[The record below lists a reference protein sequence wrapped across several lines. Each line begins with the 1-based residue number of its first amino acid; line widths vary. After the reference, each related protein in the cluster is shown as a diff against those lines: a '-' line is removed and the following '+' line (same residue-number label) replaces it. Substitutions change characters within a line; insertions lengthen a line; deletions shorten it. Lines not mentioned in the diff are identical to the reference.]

1 MGGPQVF
8 LRFQWIWDVNIKG
21 LAGWTRSLCQVIP
34 LHSSEHGAEDSQV
47 CFADQSE
54 TTSASLD
61 ESKPHSPISVSSNQV
76 PKAPARWKPADQ
88 LNMTEMRAI
97 LSEHGVPVDDSLR
110 RIPLMNVYNEF
121 ISTNTNEKGPLA
133 TVMDRAYLK
142 KFLTDA
148 GIPFNPKA
156 HRKTLLKLYQSHLVS
171 VQASNSEI
179 SNSQLQNSATGQP
192 GTSSAS
198 QTLPASN
205 NIQKSL
211 PALNNPQ
218 STLPTPNNQAA
229 QPSISNNPP
238 SLETHKLAEPNN
250 RPNNPSTTRT
260 TTISSNTSYHTGDV
274 KRACEDDVAKP
285 RSKSDLASLSSERLQ
300 QLLKT
305 AGIKHR
311 ANARHATLVTLYHGH
326 LIKANVKTT
335 TNSAPLATVNKRLR
349 TKASCPSDSAHID
362 HHIDHP
368 NLPAPAPLSTHI
380 ASRSE
385 VTATFPPA
393 IDSNPILPVAATLAA
408 NNVAVP
414 CGPCSSPSILSA
426 QINTIAQGPAPPI
439 PSDPIQYVQIADT
452 RSAHVVSI
460 ATGPEIPL
468 KPASVPATSIV
479 VLASNLP
486 PPTQTTHSTSTN
498 ANPSSNATH
507 ITDTENPASG
517 LHTPSIQSSK
527 VKRKRP
533 KGTWPRPANMSGPEI
548 QEILTEH
555 QVPFDRE
562 DEKIMLA
569 RIYRSFIESTTAEP
583 QLPCQKRLNTT
594 EVEPKRHS
602 RRKRSKKGVDQA
614 GDPEL
619 NFVPKIPPVSQR
631 NHQADIQPAESLLP
645 VPIVPQDLCSGA
657 LPDNQKEPSDS
668 SPLIL
673 PSSRADH
680 PSAEPKVAIPPTP
693 NVEPLDP
700 ELSATNH
707 PARFER
713 SSSRN
718 QVQKKVDKRKRES
731 AGSPQS
737 KLSSKKKR
745 INHMISPP
753 KPLPRHKKSR
763 RPARRPSNPA
773 PLPVIVTHHNPQH
786 RKSPPPLVASSASL
800 RLSPQP
806 AASSSLSATTKHV
819 TTTEQELSKHKRKHA
834 QDEWPRPSTLSPD
847 EIQEIL
853 IRYCVNFNPDNDIIT
868 LSRLYRSLM
877 KSHELSPFGKQPAQ
891 ATTQSTGHFTHT
903 ERSQDTVNTS
913 AFHAPARSVAIE
925 HANLALHPSASTSI
939 STSANNAKSDK
950 EDDTQHR
957 DSSVPNGNV
966 TDNQTSNSST
976 HIHKDPSIETQEETK
991 PYKASNVVLSTSDIE
1006 DNDSDPEHESHDP
1019 ARGIDNNVATDNN
1032 DDLERD
1038 GHANLPPEDEDNPKY
1053 LPDGHA
1059 TEDDGTLEYLPDDYT
1074 DANAEDDDELE
1085 YLPND
1090 HPDVAQDDDD
1100 LEYLP
1105 NDNTAVQPE
1114 DHSNLEGNADVRP
1127 GDDDDAE
1134 YLPNEHTDVRPEDK
1148 ENPEYFPDD
1157 DAAAQ
1162 PEDHNG
1168 LESLPDGHAT
1178 EDDGTLE
1185 YLPDDY
1191 TDANAEDDDKLEY
1204 LPNDH
1209 PDAAQDDDDLK
1220 YLPDDNTAVQP
1231 EDHSDLE
1238 GNAYVRPGDDDNAKY
1253 LPDEHTDV
1261 LPEDD
1266 DANAEDDNELEYLPD
1281 EHPDVAQDDDDL
1293 EYFPD
1298 EQPEDHGDLEGNADV
1313 RPEDDDEDIQSS
1325 SRFNVEQMK
1334 ARLKQHQVTYK
1345 TQDNRAR
1352 IVELYDAMRT
1362 RLITI
1367 ACHKQRHDSEQRCK
1381 TAEPTSKL
1389 AEQQTNKPKN
1399 TNKSQHGLK
1408 SKPTKLKQRS
1418 RARKNHHTHPDKN
1431 PSPPTSPPLLF
1442 SERVVPGTPDS
1453 SRSSMQSIVYNY
1465 PENPGLRSSPIQSP
1479 PQDMSIDKD
1488 STAHD
1493 EYLDNEPSN
1502 LFRWQTSEPLDNR
1515 EADQGSSKM
1524 FNLIQSYVRQSSE
1537 FGNKIINR
1545 MDGMIETMQDLSISM
1560 QASSSGALS
1569 TTLHN
1574 GKGKSKATTDT
1585 ETPQGGEFPRLIRQ
1599 HIATLLGSK
1608 SKKLPHH
1615 DDDTRMDIDEL
1626 SDDAEISD
1634 PDYPYPDGPGG
1645 PAAGPQTLSIMRRM
1659 MNEAGVRSFRP
1670 DFTQPIDSPDNEHL
1684 LDLAV
1689 KIFMELV
1696 RCKEYTGVDPEIL
1709 KEETIRNAIYV
1720 HVTQRLRR
1728 RYREENKWTEDQQ
1741 ATAAKDNRR
1750 HSRLVN
1756 L

>member
-179 SNSQLQNSATGQP
+179 SNSQLQNSATGQS

-380 ASRSE
+380 ASS
-385 VTATFPPA
+385 
-393 IDSNPILPVAATLAA
+393 TLAA

-773 PLPVIVTHHNPQH
+773 PLPVIVTHHNPQPLAVTD

-847 EIQEIL
+847 EIREIL

-976 HIHKDPSIETQEETK
+976 HIHKDPSIETQDQTK

-1006 DNDSDPEHESHDP
+1006 DNDSDPKHESHDP

-1114 DHSNLEGNADVRP
+1114 DHSDLEGNADVRP
-1127 GDDDDAE
+1127 GDDDNAE
-1134 YLPNEHTDVRPEDK
+1134 YLPDEHTDVRPEDK

-1157 DAAAQ
+1157 NAAAQ

-1191 TDANAEDDDKLEY
+1191 TDANAEDDDELEY

-1238 GNAYVRPGDDDNAKY
+1238 GNAYVRPGDDDNAEY

-1266 DANAEDDNELEYLPD
+1266 DANAKDDDELEYLPD
-1281 EHPDVAQDDDDL
+1281 EHPDVAQDDNDL

-1313 RPEDDDEDIQSS
+1313 RPEDDDKDIQSS

-1334 ARLKQHQVTYK
+1334 ARLKQHQ
-1345 TQDNRAR
+1345 
-1352 IVELYDAMRT
+1352 
-1362 RLITI
+1362 
-1367 ACHKQRHDSEQRCK
+1367 
-1381 TAEPTSKL
+1381 
-1389 AEQQTNKPKN
+1389 
-1399 TNKSQHGLK
+1399 

-1418 RARKNHHTHPDKN
+1418 HARKNHHTHPDKN
-1431 PSPPTSPPLLF
+1431 PSPPLLF
-1442 SERVVPGTPDS
+1442 SKRVVPGTPDS

-1465 PENPGLRSSPIQSP
+1465 PENPGLQSSPIQSP
-1479 PQDMSIDKD
+1479 PQDMSIDED

-1502 LFRWQTSEPLDNR
+1502 LFRWQTSEPLDN
-1515 EADQGSSKM
+1515 Q
-1524 FNLIQSYVRQSSE
+1524 

-1560 QASSSGALS
+1560 QAASSGALS

-1599 HIATLLGSK
+1599 HIATLLGLK

-1615 DDDTRMDIDEL
+1615 DNDTRMDINEL
-1626 SDDAEISD
+1626 SDDAKISD

-1645 PAAGPQTLSIMRRM
+1645 PAAGPQTLY
-1659 MNEAGVRSFRP
+1659 
-1670 DFTQPIDSPDNEHL
+1670 Q
-1684 LDLAV
+1684 
-1689 KIFMELV
+1689 
-1696 RCKEYTGVDPEIL
+1696 
-1709 KEETIRNAIYV
+1709 
-1720 HVTQRLRR
+1720 
-1728 RYREENKWTEDQQ
+1728 EENKWTEDQQ

-1756 L
+1756 LRHTRVAVLSKYPRLLGLVPIVKAYTSDDDTNDKASQTVQTSYKKSKPKQCVAQSIPWRHRRITDAMVKINQLKARSIAATPKGASGAAPRIRRCVSSPTEKEMV